1 RYVGGVDVLR
11 VHRGHVHGDALGQF
25 VGTVFQGHQHADAA
39 AVDVAADDA
48 VAFHARDTAHV
59 DLFADGGD
67 QGLGGVLDRAVAVGV
82 GGGLQ
87 RVDVGTVAVQSD
99 LGDVVGK
106 GQEALVLGHEVGFA
120 VDFDQHGLALVLGAD
135 DAAFGGHAAGLLV
148 GLGQA
153 L

>member
-1 RYVGGVDVLR
+1 AGQGHFGDDLADLAGNDLLEDLGGLGLVLFGQLALRDFLFLVDDVGRHVGGVDVLR

-25 VGTVFQGHQHADAA
+25 VGTAFQGHQHADAA

-67 QGLGGVLDRAVAVGV
+67 QGLGGVFDRTVAAGV

-87 RVDVGTVAVQSD
+87 RVDVGAVAVQGD
-99 LGDVVGK
+99 LGDVV
-106 GQEALVLGHEVGFA
+106 
-120 VDFDQHGLALVLGAD
+120 
-135 DAAFGGHAAGLLV
+135 
-148 GLGQA
+148 
-153 L
+153 